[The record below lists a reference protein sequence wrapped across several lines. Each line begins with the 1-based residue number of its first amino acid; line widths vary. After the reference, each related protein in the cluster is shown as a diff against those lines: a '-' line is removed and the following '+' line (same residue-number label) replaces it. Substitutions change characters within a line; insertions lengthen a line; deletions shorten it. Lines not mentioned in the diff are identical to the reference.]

1 MNVLIFCAGGS
12 AKWGYYLG
20 IPKPLILLNKESI
33 LGRTLR
39 LLKKQKVSP
48 ENITIV
54 ATDPIL
60 KQPGYNFFEPESS
73 RWFVETLI
81 STESLWDEQTVVLM
95 GDVFYTPEA
104 LKTILN
110 PTTASLQFY
119 GRAGKSL
126 FSHKAHGELF
136 GITFSKNEGALI
148 HEHAQKVI
156 KAAKSMGHG
165 KAWQFYRSIAGFEL
179 DQKKTEKKYFV
190 EIDDF
195 TDDFD
200 TPEEYDLAVFRY
212 SLVASRNPIK
222 QILLWV
228 WVKVLDPI
236 SIKYFGKPLYA

>member
-1 MNVLIFCAGGS
+1 MKVLIFCAGGS

-39 LLKKQKVSP
+39 LLKKQKVKD
-48 ENITIV
+48 ITIV

-60 KQPGYNFFEPESS
+60 KQQGYDFFEPQAS

-81 STESLWDEQTVVLM
+81 STEKLWDEHTVVLM

-104 LKTILN
+104 LKTILSPN
-110 PTTASLQFY
+110 NSSIKFY

-136 GITFSKNEGALI
+136 GISFSKNDSALI

-179 DQKKTEKKYFV
+179 DQKKTEEKYFV

-212 SLVASRNPIK
+212 SLVASKNPMK
-222 QILLWV
+222 QALLWL
-228 WVKVLDPI
+228 WVKVLDPL
-236 SIKYFGKPLYA
+236 SIKFFGKPLYA

>member
-1 MNVLIFCAGGS
+1 MKVLIFCAGGS

-39 LLKKQKVSP
+39 LLKKLKVID
-48 ENITIV
+48 ITIV

-60 KQPGYNFFEPESS
+60 KQPNCDYFEPASS

-81 STESLWDEQTVVLM
+81 STEALWQEKTVVLM
-95 GDVFYTPEA
+95 GDVFYTQEA

-110 PTTASLQFY
+110 TESKTMKFY
-119 GRAGKSL
+119 GRPGKSL

-136 GITFSKNEGALI
+136 GISFPKSDSALI

-179 DQKKTEKKYFV
+179 DEKKTEENYFV

-212 SLVASRNPIK
+212 SLVASKNPIK
-222 QILLWV
+222 QAVLWV
-228 WVKVLDPI
+228 WVNVLDPI